1 MEQYTIKRP
10 NVSRQDIAPPK
21 PRMEQYTIKRPN
33 VSPSIKEGKFFHRI
47 HKKHVESYGEIGA
60 NNIVTNV
67 RATYSKLMMQLS
79 VNKEGNHNSL
89 LVGKVQSGKT
99 SNLEL
104 LTALAFDNG
113 YNFLII
119 FGGYDKDLLRQSTER
134 FGSTFETAGGEEVL
148 YSENPVLFTTND
160 LTNESLSINSLD
172 PDFVKQLLEEG
183 RPIII
188 TCLKRPPAMKATLRA
203 ITKVHESVSGIVPFI
218 IDDEGDQASLNTSK
232 DKARN
237 STPTYKSIV
246 RIKEELD
253 NPLYLSVTATPQ
265 ANIFQEDISALTPAS
280 IHTVQPGNG
289 YNGASIYHLSE
300 NAIVETIKDTDTSS
314 LMSDSLREAIYYFF
328 IASAIKRVRASSKK
342 DMRSDMIIHV
352 DRTVVAHGSIY
363 SATHD
368 MLEEIKQAF
377 INEDYV
383 EFYRLQLKRSY
394 DKFLSDTVKFEYSFD
409 VIFDQITKAILSTGV
424 ILQNGVGKL
433 TKEKELTKLHKIYI
447 GGDLLQRG
455 LTFSNLIVS
464 YFTRFAKSGGNMDT
478 TLQRARW
485 FGYRSKYLDLCKIFT
500 TDEISKEFAVLAEVE
515 DDLWEQF
522 EDVEKG
528 LLEIKDIIIQAEN
541 TKQKP
546 TAKNKA
552 KFKKISFKNR
562 WIKQKFIVTNESER
576 KANNSYIQSLIT
588 SITSWTPITKGSNIG
603 VATAQ
608 YAIFTASQLNGLIQ
622 SIETAFDREPFNKA
636 TIKELVGTSDIPVI
650 LMWTDDENKT
660 RYRSIYNDAAQDR
673 IKALHQGANT
683 TDVEKLTYLGD
694 QKVVVDPNKINI
706 QIHYISPG
714 LSRQER
720 LGKDQYMFAIYMP
733 KDKIYFVKDND

>member
-1 MEQYTIKRP
+1 MEQYKIEC
-10 NVSRQDIAPPK
+10 S
-21 PRMEQYTIKRPN
+21 
-33 VSPSIKEGKFFHRI
+33 SPLSFTEGRFFELI
-47 HKKHVESYGEIGA
+47 HKKHIDAYTLKGA
-60 NNIVTNV
+60 NNIVQNV
-67 RATYSKLMMQLS
+67 RSTYSRLLRQLTT
-79 VNKEGNHNSL
+79 EGNHNSL

-113 YNFLII
+113 YNLLII
-119 FGGYDKDLLRQSTER
+119 YGGYDTELLRQCTER
-134 FGSTFETAGGEEVL
+134 FGATFDSASGDDIVESDTPIV
-148 YSENPVLFTTND
+148 FTTNTVTKGSNPIAC
-160 LTNESLSINSLD
+160 LTE
-172 PDFVKQLLEEG
+172 DFAVDLLEEG

-188 TCLKRPPAMKATLRA
+188 TCLKNSRVLSKVNRLLRTLVNVPN
-203 ITKVHESVSGIVPFI
+203 IKPFI
-218 IDDEGDQASLNTSK
+218 IDDEGDQASLNTAK
-232 DKARN
+232 KKEKG
-237 STPTYKSIV
+237 TPTYNA
-246 RIKEELD
+246 IKAMKGILD

-265 ANIFQEDISALTPAS
+265 ANIFQDDISALIPAS
-280 IHTVQPGNG
+280 VHLIQPGVG

-300 NAIVETIKDTDTSS
+300 NEIIQPIAEEQSSTTI
-314 LMSDSLREAIYYFF
+314 SDSLRKAIYYF
-328 IASAIKRVRASSKK
+328 IVASAIKQLMAEKK
-342 DMRSDMIIHV
+342 KEKLSDMIIHV
-352 DRTVVAHGSIY
+352 DRKVSEHGALY
-363 SATHD
+363 SCVNDELKNIKAAFENKDDDVDGYTFYLNKLKNSYTLYTSEVIQSQIPFD
-368 MLEEIKQAF
+368 NTLLEELATCIK
-377 INEDYV
+377 
-383 EFYRLQLKRSY
+383 K
-394 DKFLSDTVKFEYSFD
+394 
-409 VIFDQITKAILSTGV
+409 TGV
-424 ILQNGVGKL
+424 ILQNGLGKE
-433 TKEKELTKLHKIYI
+433 TKETERTKWHKIYI

-455 LTFSNLIVS
+455 LTFPNLIVS

-500 TDEISKEFAVLAEVE
+500 TDEISKEFTVLAEVE

-562 WIKQKFIVTNESER
+562 WIKQKFIVTNDTDRST
-576 KANNSYIQSLIT
+576 NNEYIQNLMA
-588 SITSWTPITKGSNIG
+588 SITSWSTTTIGSNVG
-603 VATAQ
+603 AATAQ
-608 YAIFTASQLNGLIQ
+608 YTVFTAEQLNGLIQ

-660 RYRSIYNDAAQDR
+660 RYRSIYQDAAKDR

-683 TDVEKLTYLGD
+683 TDIEKLTYLGD
-694 QKVVVDPNKINI
+694 QKVVVDPEKINI

-714 LSRQER
+714 LSKHDR

-733 KDKIYFVKDND
+733 KDKIYFVKDYD

>member
-1 MEQYTIKRP
+1 MEQYKIEC
-10 NVSRQDIAPPK
+10 S
-21 PRMEQYTIKRPN
+21 
-33 VSPSIKEGKFFHRI
+33 SPIPFTEGRFFELI
-47 HKKHVESYGEIGA
+47 HKKHIDAYTLKGA
-60 NNIVTNV
+60 NNIVQNV
-67 RATYSKLMMQLS
+67 RSTYSRLLRQLTT
-79 VNKEGNHNSL
+79 EGNHNSL

-113 YNFLII
+113 YNLLII
-119 FGGYDKDLLRQSTER
+119 YGGYDTELLRQCTER
-134 FGSTFETAGGEEVL
+134 FGTTFDSASGDDIVESDTPIV
-148 YSENPVLFTTND
+148 FTTNTVTKGSNPIAC
-160 LTNESLSINSLD
+160 LTA
-172 PDFVKQLLEEG
+172 DFAVDLLEEG

-188 TCLKRPPAMKATLRA
+188 TCLKNSRVLCKVNRLLRTLVNVPN
-203 ITKVHESVSGIVPFI
+203 IKPFI
-218 IDDEGDQASLNTSK
+218 IDDEGDQASLNTAK
-232 DKARN
+232 KKEKG
-237 STPTYKSIV
+237 TPTYNA
-246 RIKEELD
+246 IKAMKGILG

-265 ANIFQEDISALTPAS
+265 ANIFQDDISALIPAS
-280 IHTVQPGNG
+280 VHLIQPGVG

-300 NAIVETIKDTDTSS
+300 NEIIQSIAEEQSSTTI
-314 LMSDSLREAIYYFF
+314 SDSLRKAIYYF
-328 IASAIKRVRASSKK
+328 IVASAIKQLMAEKK
-342 DMRSDMIIHV
+342 KEKLSDMIIHV
-352 DRTVVAHGSIY
+352 DRKVSEHGALY
-363 SATHD
+363 SCVNDELKNIKAAFENKDDDVDGYTFYLNKLKNSYTLYTSEVIQSQFPFD
-368 MLEEIKQAF
+368 NTLLEELATCIK
-377 INEDYV
+377 
-383 EFYRLQLKRSY
+383 K
-394 DKFLSDTVKFEYSFD
+394 
-409 VIFDQITKAILSTGV
+409 TGV
-424 ILQNGVGKL
+424 ILQNGLGKE
-433 TKEKELTKLHKIYI
+433 TKETERTKWHKIYI

-455 LTFSNLIVS
+455 LTFPNLIVS

-500 TDEISKEFAVLAEVE
+500 TDEISKEFTVLAEVE

-528 LLEIKDIIIQAEN
+528 LLEINDIIIQAEN

-562 WIKQKFIVTNESER
+562 WVKQKFIVTNDADRST
-576 KANNSYIQSLIT
+576 NNEYIQNLIASVNNWAAT
-588 SITSWTPITKGSNIG
+588 TIGSNIG
-603 VATAQ
+603 EATAQ
-608 YAIFTASQLNGLIQ
+608 YTVFTAKQLNGLIQ

-650 LMWTDDENKT
+650 LMWTDNENKT
-660 RYRSIYNDAAQDR
+660 RYRSIYQDAANDR

-683 TDVEKLTYLGD
+683 TDIEKLTYLGD
-694 QKVVVDPNKINI
+694 QKVVVDPDKINI

-714 LSRQER
+714 LSKHDR

>member
-1 MEQYTIKRP
+1 MEQYKIEY
-10 NVSRQDIAPPK
+10 S
-21 PRMEQYTIKRPN
+21 
-33 VSPSIKEGKFFHRI
+33 SPLPFTEGRFFELI
-47 HKKHVESYGEIGA
+47 HKKHIDAYTLKGA
-60 NNIVTNV
+60 NNIVQNV
-67 RATYSKLMMQLS
+67 RSTYSRLLRQLTTES
-79 VNKEGNHNSL
+79 NHNSL

-113 YNFLII
+113 YNLLII
-119 FGGYDKDLLRQSTER
+119 YGGYDTELLRQCTER
-134 FGSTFETAGGEEVL
+134 FGATFDSASGDDIVESDTPIV
-148 YSENPVLFTTND
+148 FTTNTVTKGSNPIAC
-160 LTNESLSINSLD
+160 LTA
-172 PDFVKQLLEEG
+172 DFAVDLLEEG

-188 TCLKRPPAMKATLRA
+188 TCLKNSRVLSKVNRLLRTLVNVPN
-203 ITKVHESVSGIVPFI
+203 IKPFI
-218 IDDEGDQASLNTSK
+218 IDDEGDQASLNTAK
-232 DKARN
+232 KKEKG
-237 STPTYKSIV
+237 TPTYNA
-246 RIKEELD
+246 IKAMKGILG

-265 ANIFQEDISALTPAS
+265 ANIFQDDISALIPAS
-280 IHTVQPGNG
+280 VHLIQPGVG

-300 NAIVETIKDTDTSS
+300 NEIIQSIAEEQSSTTI
-314 LMSDSLREAIYYFF
+314 SDPLRKAIYYF
-328 IASAIKRVRASSKK
+328 IVASAIKQLMAEKK
-342 DMRSDMIIHV
+342 KEKLSDMIIHV
-352 DRTVVAHGSIY
+352 DRKVSEHGALY
-363 SATHD
+363 SCVNDELKNIKAAFENKDDDVDGYTFYLNKLKNSYTLYTSD
-368 MLEEIKQAF
+368 VIQSQFPFDNTLLEELAICIK
-377 INEDYV
+377 
-383 EFYRLQLKRSY
+383 K
-394 DKFLSDTVKFEYSFD
+394 
-409 VIFDQITKAILSTGV
+409 TGV
-424 ILQNGVGKL
+424 ILQNGLGKE
-433 TKEKELTKLHKIYI
+433 TKETERTKWHKIYI

-455 LTFSNLIVS
+455 LTFPNLIVS

-500 TDEISKEFAVLAEVE
+500 TDEISKEFTVLAEVE

-552 KFKKISFKNR
+552 KFKKISFRNR
-562 WIKQKFIVTNESER
+562 WVKQKFIVTNDTER
-576 KANNSYIQSLIT
+576 STNNEYIQNLIT
-588 SITSWTPITKGSNIG
+588 SVTNWTKTTNGSNIG
-603 VATAQ
+603 VETAQ
-608 YAIFTASQLNGLIQ
+608 YTIFTAEQLNGLIQ

-650 LMWTDDENKT
+650 LMWTDDDNKT
-660 RYRSIYNDAAQDR
+660 RYRSIYQDAAKDR

-683 TDVEKLTYLGD
+683 TDIEKLTYLGD

-714 LSRQER
+714 LSKHDR

>member
-1 MEQYTIKRP
+1 MEQYKIEY
-10 NVSRQDIAPPK
+10 S
-21 PRMEQYTIKRPN
+21 
-33 VSPSIKEGKFFHRI
+33 SPLPFTEGRFFELI
-47 HKKHVESYGEIGA
+47 HKKHIDAYTLKGA
-60 NNIVTNV
+60 NNIVQNV
-67 RATYSKLMMQLS
+67 RSTYSRLLRQLTTES
-79 VNKEGNHNSL
+79 NHNSL

-113 YNFLII
+113 YNLLII
-119 FGGYDKDLLRQSTER
+119 YGGYDTELLRQCTER
-134 FGSTFETAGGEEVL
+134 FGATFDSASGDDIVESDTPIV
-148 YSENPVLFTTND
+148 FTTNTVTKGSNPIAC
-160 LTNESLSINSLD
+160 LTA
-172 PDFVKQLLEEG
+172 DFAVDLLEEG

-188 TCLKRPPAMKATLRA
+188 TCLKNSRVLSKVNRLLRTLVNVPN
-203 ITKVHESVSGIVPFI
+203 IKPFI
-218 IDDEGDQASLNTSK
+218 IDDEGDQASLNTAK
-232 DKARN
+232 KKEKG
-237 STPTYKSIV
+237 TPTYNA
-246 RIKEELD
+246 IKAMKGILG

-265 ANIFQEDISALTPAS
+265 ANIFQDDISALIPAS
-280 IHTVQPGNG
+280 VHLIQPGVG

-300 NAIVETIKDTDTSS
+300 NEIIQSIAEEQSSTTI
-314 LMSDSLREAIYYFF
+314 SDPLRKAIYYF
-328 IASAIKRVRASSKK
+328 IVASAIKQSMAEKK
-342 DMRSDMIIHV
+342 KEKLSDMIIHV
-352 DRTVVAHGSIY
+352 DRKVSEHGALY
-363 SATHD
+363 SCVNDELKNIKAAFENKDDDVDGYTFYLNKLKNSYTLYTSEVIQSQFPFD
-368 MLEEIKQAF
+368 NTLLEELAICIK
-377 INEDYV
+377 
-383 EFYRLQLKRSY
+383 K
-394 DKFLSDTVKFEYSFD
+394 
-409 VIFDQITKAILSTGV
+409 TGV
-424 ILQNGVGKL
+424 ILQNGLGKE
-433 TKEKELTKLHKIYI
+433 TKETERTKWHKIYI

-455 LTFSNLIVS
+455 LTFPNLIVS

-500 TDEISKEFAVLAEVE
+500 TDEISKEFTVLAEVE

-552 KFKKISFKNR
+552 KFKKISFRNR
-562 WIKQKFIVTNESER
+562 WVKQKFIVTNDTER
-576 KANNSYIQSLIT
+576 STNNEYIQNLIT
-588 SITSWTPITKGSNIG
+588 SVTNWTKTTNGSNIG
-603 VATAQ
+603 VETAQ
-608 YAIFTASQLNGLIQ
+608 YTIFTAEQLNGLIQ

-650 LMWTDDENKT
+650 LMWTDDDNKT
-660 RYRSIYNDAAQDR
+660 RYRSIYQDAAKDR

-683 TDVEKLTYLGD
+683 TDIEKLTYLGD

-714 LSRQER
+714 LSKHDR

>member
-1 MEQYTIKRP
+1 MEQYKIEY
-10 NVSRQDIAPPK
+10 S
-21 PRMEQYTIKRPN
+21 
-33 VSPSIKEGKFFHRI
+33 SPQPFTEGRFFELI
-47 HKKHVESYGEIGA
+47 HKKHIDAYTLKGA
-60 NNIVTNV
+60 NNIVQNV
-67 RATYSKLMMQLS
+67 RSTYSRLLRQLTTES
-79 VNKEGNHNSL
+79 NHNSL

-113 YNFLII
+113 YNLLII
-119 FGGYDKDLLRQSTER
+119 YGGYDTELLRQCTER
-134 FGSTFETAGGEEVL
+134 FGATFDSASGDDIVESDTPIV
-148 YSENPVLFTTND
+148 FTTNTVTKGSNPIAC
-160 LTNESLSINSLD
+160 LTA
-172 PDFVKQLLEEG
+172 DFAVDLLEEG

-188 TCLKRPPAMKATLRA
+188 TCLKNSRVLSKVNRLLRTLVNVPN
-203 ITKVHESVSGIVPFI
+203 IKPFI
-218 IDDEGDQASLNTSK
+218 IDDEGDQASLNTAK
-232 DKARN
+232 KKEKG
-237 STPTYKSIV
+237 TPTYNA
-246 RIKEELD
+246 IKAMKGILG

-265 ANIFQEDISALTPAS
+265 ANIFQDDISALIPAS
-280 IHTVQPGNG
+280 VHLIQPGVG

-300 NAIVETIKDTDTSS
+300 NEIIQSIAEEQSSTTI
-314 LMSDSLREAIYYFF
+314 SDPLRKAIYYF
-328 IASAIKRVRASSKK
+328 IVASAIKQLMAEKK
-342 DMRSDMIIHV
+342 KEKLSDMIIHV
-352 DRTVVAHGSIY
+352 DRKVSEHGALY
-363 SATHD
+363 SCVNDELKNIKAAFENKDDDVDGYTFYLNKLKNSYTLYTSEVIQSQFPFD
-368 MLEEIKQAF
+368 NTLLEELAICIK
-377 INEDYV
+377 
-383 EFYRLQLKRSY
+383 K
-394 DKFLSDTVKFEYSFD
+394 
-409 VIFDQITKAILSTGV
+409 TGV
-424 ILQNGVGKL
+424 ILQNGLGKE
-433 TKEKELTKLHKIYI
+433 TKETERTKWHKIYI

-455 LTFSNLIVS
+455 LTFPNLIVS

-500 TDEISKEFAVLAEVE
+500 TDEISKEFTVLAEVE

-552 KFKKISFKNR
+552 KFKKISFRNR
-562 WIKQKFIVTNESER
+562 WVKQKFIVTNDTER
-576 KANNSYIQSLIT
+576 STNNEYIQNLIT
-588 SITSWTPITKGSNIG
+588 SVTNWTKTTNGSNIG
-603 VATAQ
+603 VETAQ
-608 YAIFTASQLNGLIQ
+608 YTIFTAEQLNGLIQ

-650 LMWTDDENKT
+650 LMWTDDDNKT
-660 RYRSIYNDAAQDR
+660 RYRSIYQDAAKDR

-683 TDVEKLTYLGD
+683 TDIEKLTYLGD

-714 LSRQER
+714 LSKHDR

>member
-1 MEQYTIKRP
+1 MEQYKIEY
-10 NVSRQDIAPPK
+10 S
-21 PRMEQYTIKRPN
+21 
-33 VSPSIKEGKFFHRI
+33 SPLPFTEGRFFELI
-47 HKKHVESYGEIGA
+47 HKKHIDAYTLKGA
-60 NNIVTNV
+60 NNIVQNV
-67 RATYSKLMMQLS
+67 RSTYSRLLRQLTTES
-79 VNKEGNHNSL
+79 NHNSL

-113 YNFLII
+113 YNLLII
-119 FGGYDKDLLRQSTER
+119 YGGYDTELLRQCTER
-134 FGSTFETAGGEEVL
+134 FGATFDSASGDDIVESDTPIV
-148 YSENPVLFTTND
+148 FTTNTVTKGSNPIAC
-160 LTNESLSINSLD
+160 LTA
-172 PDFVKQLLEEG
+172 DFAVDLLEEG

-188 TCLKRPPAMKATLRA
+188 TCLKNSRVLSKVNRLLRTLVNVPN
-203 ITKVHESVSGIVPFI
+203 IKPFI
-218 IDDEGDQASLNTSK
+218 IDDEGDQASLNTAK
-232 DKARN
+232 KKEKG
-237 STPTYKSIV
+237 TPTYNA
-246 RIKEELD
+246 IKAMKGILG

-265 ANIFQEDISALTPAS
+265 ANIFQDDISALIPAS
-280 IHTVQPGNG
+280 VHLIQPGVG

-300 NAIVETIKDTDTSS
+300 NEIIQSIAEEQSSTTI
-314 LMSDSLREAIYYFF
+314 SDSLRKAIYYF
-328 IASAIKRVRASSKK
+328 IVASAIKQLMAEKK
-342 DMRSDMIIHV
+342 KEKLSDMIIHV
-352 DRTVVAHGSIY
+352 DRKVSEHGALY
-363 SATHD
+363 SCVNDELKNIKAAFENKDDDVDGYTFYLNKLKNSYTLYTSEVIQSQFPFD
-368 MLEEIKQAF
+368 NTLLEELAICIK
-377 INEDYV
+377 
-383 EFYRLQLKRSY
+383 K
-394 DKFLSDTVKFEYSFD
+394 
-409 VIFDQITKAILSTGV
+409 TGV
-424 ILQNGVGKL
+424 ILQNGLGKE
-433 TKEKELTKLHKIYI
+433 TKETERTKWHKIYI

-455 LTFSNLIVS
+455 LTFPNLIVS

-500 TDEISKEFAVLAEVE
+500 TDEISKEFTVLAEVE

-552 KFKKISFKNR
+552 KFKKISFRNR
-562 WIKQKFIVTNESER
+562 WVKQKFIVTNDTER
-576 KANNSYIQSLIT
+576 STNNEYIQNLIT
-588 SITSWTPITKGSNIG
+588 SVTNWTKTTNGSNIG
-603 VATAQ
+603 VETAQ
-608 YAIFTASQLNGLIQ
+608 YTIFTAEQLNGLIQ

-650 LMWTDDENKT
+650 LMWTDDDNKT
-660 RYRSIYNDAAQDR
+660 RYRSIYQDAAKDR

-683 TDVEKLTYLGD
+683 TDIEKLTYLGD

-714 LSRQER
+714 LSKHDR

>member
-1 MEQYTIKRP
+1 MEQYKIEY
-10 NVSRQDIAPPK
+10 S
-21 PRMEQYTIKRPN
+21 
-33 VSPSIKEGKFFHRI
+33 SPLPFTEGRFFELI
-47 HKKHVESYGEIGA
+47 HKKHIDAYTLKGA
-60 NNIVTNV
+60 NNIVQNV
-67 RATYSKLMMQLS
+67 RSTYSRLLRQLTTES
-79 VNKEGNHNSL
+79 NHNSL

-113 YNFLII
+113 YNLLII
-119 FGGYDKDLLRQSTER
+119 YGGYDTELLRQCTER
-134 FGSTFETAGGEEVL
+134 FGATFDSASGDDIVESDTPIV
-148 YSENPVLFTTND
+148 FTTNTVTKGSNPIAC
-160 LTNESLSINSLD
+160 LTA
-172 PDFVKQLLEEG
+172 DFAVDLLEEG

-188 TCLKRPPAMKATLRA
+188 TCLKNSRVLSKMNRLLRTLVNVPN
-203 ITKVHESVSGIVPFI
+203 IKPFI
-218 IDDEGDQASLNTSK
+218 IDDEGDQASLNTAK
-232 DKARN
+232 KKEKG
-237 STPTYKSIV
+237 TPTYNA
-246 RIKEELD
+246 IKAMKGILG

-265 ANIFQEDISALTPAS
+265 ANIFQDDISALIPAS
-280 IHTVQPGNG
+280 VHLIQPGVG

-300 NAIVETIKDTDTSS
+300 NEIIQSIAEEQSSTTI
-314 LMSDSLREAIYYFF
+314 SDPLRKAIYYF
-328 IASAIKRVRASSKK
+328 IVASAIKQLMAEKK
-342 DMRSDMIIHV
+342 KEKLSDMIIHV
-352 DRTVVAHGSIY
+352 DRKVSEHGALY
-363 SATHD
+363 SCVNDELKNIKAAFENKDDDVDGYTFYLNKLKNSYTLYTSEVIQSQFPFD
-368 MLEEIKQAF
+368 NTLLEELAICIK
-377 INEDYV
+377 
-383 EFYRLQLKRSY
+383 K
-394 DKFLSDTVKFEYSFD
+394 
-409 VIFDQITKAILSTGV
+409 TGV
-424 ILQNGVGKL
+424 ILQNGLGKE
-433 TKEKELTKLHKIYI
+433 TKETERTKWHKIYI

-455 LTFSNLIVS
+455 LTFPNLIVS

-500 TDEISKEFAVLAEVE
+500 TDEISKEFTVLAEVE

-552 KFKKISFKNR
+552 KFKKISFRNR
-562 WIKQKFIVTNESER
+562 WVKQKFIVTNDTER
-576 KANNSYIQSLIT
+576 STNNEYIQNLIT
-588 SITSWTPITKGSNIG
+588 SVTNWTKTTNGSNIG
-603 VATAQ
+603 VETAQ
-608 YAIFTASQLNGLIQ
+608 YTIFTAEQLNGLIQ

-650 LMWTDDENKT
+650 LMWTDDANKT
-660 RYRSIYNDAAQDR
+660 RYRSIYQDAAKDR

-683 TDVEKLTYLGD
+683 TDIEKLTYLGD

-714 LSRQER
+714 LSKHDL

>member
-1 MEQYTIKRP
+1 MEQYKIEC
-10 NVSRQDIAPPK
+10 S
-21 PRMEQYTIKRPN
+21 
-33 VSPSIKEGKFFHRI
+33 SPIPFTEGRFFELI
-47 HKKHVESYGEIGA
+47 HKKHIDAYTLKGA
-60 NNIVTNV
+60 NNIVQNV
-67 RATYSKLMMQLS
+67 RSTYSRLLRQLTT
-79 VNKEGNHNSL
+79 EGNHNSL

-113 YNFLII
+113 YNLLII
-119 FGGYDKDLLRQSTER
+119 YGGYDTELLRQCTER
-134 FGSTFETAGGEEVL
+134 FGTTFDSASGDDIVESDTPIV
-148 YSENPVLFTTND
+148 FTTNTVTKGSNPIAC
-160 LTNESLSINSLD
+160 LTA
-172 PDFVKQLLEEG
+172 DFAVDLLEEG

-188 TCLKRPPAMKATLRA
+188 TCLKNSRVLCKVNRLLRTLVNVPN
-203 ITKVHESVSGIVPFI
+203 IKPFI
-218 IDDEGDQASLNTSK
+218 IDDEGDQASLNTAK
-232 DKARN
+232 KKEKG
-237 STPTYKSIV
+237 TPTYNA
-246 RIKEELD
+246 IKAMKGILG

-265 ANIFQEDISALTPAS
+265 ANIFQDDISALIPAS
-280 IHTVQPGNG
+280 VHLIQPGVG

-300 NAIVETIKDTDTSS
+300 NEIIQSIAEEQSSTTI
-314 LMSDSLREAIYYFF
+314 SDSLRKAIYYF
-328 IASAIKRVRASSKK
+328 IVASAIKQLMAEKK
-342 DMRSDMIIHV
+342 KEKLSDMIIHV
-352 DRTVVAHGSIY
+352 DRKVSEHGALY
-363 SATHD
+363 SCVNDELKNIKAAFENKDDDVDGYTFYLNKLKNSYTLYTSEVIQSQFPFD
-368 MLEEIKQAF
+368 NTLLEELATCIK
-377 INEDYV
+377 
-383 EFYRLQLKRSY
+383 K
-394 DKFLSDTVKFEYSFD
+394 
-409 VIFDQITKAILSTGV
+409 TGV
-424 ILQNGVGKL
+424 ILQNGLGKE
-433 TKEKELTKLHKIYI
+433 TKETERTKWHKIYI

-500 TDEISKEFAVLAEVE
+500 TDEISKEFTVLAEVE

-528 LLEIKDIIIQAEN
+528 LLEINDIIIQAEN

-562 WIKQKFIVTNESER
+562 WVKQKFIVTNDADRST
-576 KANNSYIQSLIT
+576 NNEYIQNLIASVNNWAAT
-588 SITSWTPITKGSNIG
+588 TIGSNIG
-603 VATAQ
+603 EATAQ
-608 YAIFTASQLNGLIQ
+608 YTVFTAKQLNGLIQ

-650 LMWTDDENKT
+650 LMWTDNENKT
-660 RYRSIYNDAAQDR
+660 RYRSIYQDAANDR

-683 TDVEKLTYLGD
+683 TDIEKLTYLGD
-694 QKVVVDPNKINI
+694 QKVVVDPDKINI

-714 LSRQER
+714 LSKHDR

>member
-1 MEQYTIKRP
+1 MEQYKIEY
-10 NVSRQDIAPPK
+10 S
-21 PRMEQYTIKRPN
+21 
-33 VSPSIKEGKFFHRI
+33 SPLPFTEGRFFELI
-47 HKKHVESYGEIGA
+47 HKKHIDAYTLKGA
-60 NNIVTNV
+60 NNIVQNV
-67 RATYSKLMMQLS
+67 RSTYSRLLRQLTTES
-79 VNKEGNHNSL
+79 NHNSL

-113 YNFLII
+113 YNLLII
-119 FGGYDKDLLRQSTER
+119 YGGYDTELLRQCTER
-134 FGSTFETAGGEEVL
+134 FGATFDSASGDDIVESDTPIV
-148 YSENPVLFTTND
+148 FTTNTVTKGSNPIAC
-160 LTNESLSINSLD
+160 LTA
-172 PDFVKQLLEEG
+172 DFAVDLLEEG

-188 TCLKRPPAMKATLRA
+188 TCLKNSRVLSKVNRLLRTLVNVPN
-203 ITKVHESVSGIVPFI
+203 IKPFI
-218 IDDEGDQASLNTSK
+218 IDDEGDQASLNTAK
-232 DKARN
+232 KKEKG
-237 STPTYKSIV
+237 TPTYNA
-246 RIKEELD
+246 IKAMKGILG

-265 ANIFQEDISALTPAS
+265 ANIFQDDISALIPAS
-280 IHTVQPGNG
+280 VHLIQPGVG

-300 NAIVETIKDTDTSS
+300 NEIIQSIAEEQSSTTI
-314 LMSDSLREAIYYFF
+314 SDSLRKAIYYF
-328 IASAIKRVRASSKK
+328 IVASAIKQLMAEKK
-342 DMRSDMIIHV
+342 KEKLSDMIIHV
-352 DRTVVAHGSIY
+352 DRKVSEHGALY
-363 SATHD
+363 SCVNDELKNIKAAFENKDDDVDGYTFYLNKLKNSYTLYTSEVIQSQFPFD
-368 MLEEIKQAF
+368 NTLLEELAICIK
-377 INEDYV
+377 
-383 EFYRLQLKRSY
+383 K
-394 DKFLSDTVKFEYSFD
+394 
-409 VIFDQITKAILSTGV
+409 TGV
-424 ILQNGVGKL
+424 ILQNGLGKE
-433 TKEKELTKLHKIYI
+433 TKETERTKWHKIYI

-455 LTFSNLIVS
+455 LTFPNLIVS

-500 TDEISKEFAVLAEVE
+500 TDEISKEFTVLAEVE

-552 KFKKISFKNR
+552 KFKKISFRNR
-562 WIKQKFIVTNESER
+562 WVKQKFIVTNDTER
-576 KANNSYIQSLIT
+576 STNNEYIKNLIT
-588 SITSWTPITKGSNIG
+588 SVTNWTKTTNGSNIG
-603 VATAQ
+603 VETAQ
-608 YAIFTASQLNGLIQ
+608 YTIFTAEQLNGLIQ

-650 LMWTDDENKT
+650 LMWTDDDNKT
-660 RYRSIYNDAAQDR
+660 RYRSIYQDAAKDR

-683 TDVEKLTYLGD
+683 TDIEKLTYLGD

-714 LSRQER
+714 LSKHDR

>member
-1 MEQYTIKRP
+1 MEQYKIEY
-10 NVSRQDIAPPK
+10 S
-21 PRMEQYTIKRPN
+21 
-33 VSPSIKEGKFFHRI
+33 SPLPFTEGRFFELI
-47 HKKHVESYGEIGA
+47 HKKHIDAYTLKGA
-60 NNIVTNV
+60 NNIVQNV
-67 RATYSKLMMQLS
+67 RSTYSRLLRQLTTES
-79 VNKEGNHNSL
+79 NHNSL

-113 YNFLII
+113 YNLLII
-119 FGGYDKDLLRQSTER
+119 YGGYDTELLRQCTER
-134 FGSTFETAGGEEVL
+134 FGATFDSASGDDIVESDTPIV
-148 YSENPVLFTTND
+148 FTTNTVTKGSNPIAC
-160 LTNESLSINSLD
+160 LTA
-172 PDFVKQLLEEG
+172 DFAVDLLEEG

-188 TCLKRPPAMKATLRA
+188 TCLKNSRVLSKVNRLLRTLVNVPN
-203 ITKVHESVSGIVPFI
+203 IKPFI
-218 IDDEGDQASLNTSK
+218 IDDEGDQASLNTAK
-232 DKARN
+232 KKEKG
-237 STPTYKSIV
+237 TPTYNA
-246 RIKEELD
+246 IKAMKGILG

-265 ANIFQEDISALTPAS
+265 ANIFQDDISALIPAS
-280 IHTVQPGNG
+280 VHLIQPGVG

-300 NAIVETIKDTDTSS
+300 NEIIQSISEEQSSTTI
-314 LMSDSLREAIYYFF
+314 SDPLRKAIYYF
-328 IASAIKRVRASSKK
+328 IVASAIKQLMAEKK
-342 DMRSDMIIHV
+342 KEKLSDMIIHV
-352 DRTVVAHGSIY
+352 DRKVSEHGALY
-363 SATHD
+363 SCVNDELKNIKAAFENKDDDVDAYTFYLNKLKNSYTLYTSEVIQSQFPFD
-368 MLEEIKQAF
+368 NTLLEELAIC
-377 INEDYV
+377 
-383 EFYRLQLKRSY
+383 
-394 DKFLSDTVKFEYSFD
+394 
-409 VIFDQITKAILSTGV
+409 TKKTGV
-424 ILQNGVGKL
+424 ILQNGLGKE
-433 TKEKELTKLHKIYI
+433 TKETERTKWHKIYI

-455 LTFSNLIVS
+455 LTFPNLIVS

-500 TDEISKEFAVLAEVE
+500 TDEISKEFTVLAEVE

-552 KFKKISFKNR
+552 KFKKISFRNR
-562 WIKQKFIVTNESER
+562 WVKQKFIVTNDTER
-576 KANNSYIQSLIT
+576 STNNEYIQNLIT
-588 SITSWTPITKGSNIG
+588 SVTNWTKTTNGSNIG
-603 VATAQ
+603 VETAQ
-608 YAIFTASQLNGLIQ
+608 YTIFTAEQLNGLIQ

-660 RYRSIYNDAAQDR
+660 RYRSIYQDAAKDR

-683 TDVEKLTYLGD
+683 TDIEKLTYLGD

-714 LSRQER
+714 LSKHDR

-733 KDKIYFVKDND
+733 KGKIYFVKDYD

>member
-1 MEQYTIKRP
+1 MEQYKIEC
-10 NVSRQDIAPPK
+10 S
-21 PRMEQYTIKRPN
+21 
-33 VSPSIKEGKFFHRI
+33 SPIPFTEGRFFELI
-47 HKKHVESYGEIGA
+47 HKKHIDAYTLKGA
-60 NNIVTNV
+60 NNIVQNV
-67 RATYSKLMMQLS
+67 RSTYSRLLRQLTT
-79 VNKEGNHNSL
+79 EGNHNSL

-113 YNFLII
+113 YNLLII
-119 FGGYDKDLLRQSTER
+119 YGGYDTELLRQCTER
-134 FGSTFETAGGEEVL
+134 FGTTFDSASGDDIVESDTPIV
-148 YSENPVLFTTND
+148 FTTNTVTKGSNPIAC
-160 LTNESLSINSLD
+160 LTA
-172 PDFVKQLLEEG
+172 DFAVDLLEEG

-188 TCLKRPPAMKATLRA
+188 TCLKNSRVLCKVNRLLRTLVNVPN
-203 ITKVHESVSGIVPFI
+203 IKPFI
-218 IDDEGDQASLNTSK
+218 IDDEGDQASLNTAK
-232 DKARN
+232 KKEKG
-237 STPTYKSIV
+237 TPTYNA
-246 RIKEELD
+246 IKAMKGILG

-265 ANIFQEDISALTPAS
+265 ANIFQDDISALIPAS
-280 IHTVQPGNG
+280 VHLIQPGVG

-300 NAIVETIKDTDTSS
+300 NEIIQSIAEEQSSTTI
-314 LMSDSLREAIYYFF
+314 SDSLRKAIYYF
-328 IASAIKRVRASSKK
+328 IVASAIKQLMAEKK
-342 DMRSDMIIHV
+342 KEKLSDMIIHV
-352 DRTVVAHGSIY
+352 DRKVSEHGALY
-363 SATHD
+363 SCVNDELKNIKAAFENKDDDVDGYTFYLNKLKNSYTLYTSEVIQSQFPFD
-368 MLEEIKQAF
+368 NTLLEELAICIK
-377 INEDYV
+377 
-383 EFYRLQLKRSY
+383 K
-394 DKFLSDTVKFEYSFD
+394 
-409 VIFDQITKAILSTGV
+409 TGV
-424 ILQNGVGKL
+424 ILQNGLGKE
-433 TKEKELTKLHKIYI
+433 TKETERTKWHKIYI

-455 LTFSNLIVS
+455 LTFPNLIVS

-500 TDEISKEFAVLAEVE
+500 TDEISKEFTVLAEVE

-528 LLEIKDIIIQAEN
+528 LLEINDIIIQAEN

-562 WIKQKFIVTNESER
+562 WVKQKFIVTNDADRST
-576 KANNSYIQSLIT
+576 NNEYIQNLIASVNNWAAT
-588 SITSWTPITKGSNIG
+588 TIGSNIG
-603 VATAQ
+603 EATAQ
-608 YAIFTASQLNGLIQ
+608 YTVFTAKQLNGLIQ

-650 LMWTDDENKT
+650 LMWTDNENKT
-660 RYRSIYNDAAQDR
+660 RYRSIYQDAANDR

-683 TDVEKLTYLGD
+683 TDIEKLTYLGD
-694 QKVVVDPNKINI
+694 QKVVVDPDKINI

-714 LSRQER
+714 LSKHDR